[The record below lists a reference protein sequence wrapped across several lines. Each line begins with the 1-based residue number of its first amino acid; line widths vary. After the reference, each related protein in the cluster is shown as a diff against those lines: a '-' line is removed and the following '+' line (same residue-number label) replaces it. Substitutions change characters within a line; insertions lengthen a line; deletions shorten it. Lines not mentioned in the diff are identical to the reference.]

1 MLVMSICTFIC
12 VATIFT
18 AKFCIWVFF
27 FEMPIQRLLAVVQ
40 NFLANEYLKYE
51 VFPCFFFKATLQKM
65 ICPFGLAAGELGSGL
80 PGGGL
85 TCGGLPGGE

>member
-18 AKFCIWVFF
+18 VKFCIRVFL

-40 NFLANEYLKYE
+40 NFLANGTFKITNSFLG
-51 VFPCFFFKATLQKM
+51 FFQSHTSEDDLS
-65 ICPFGLAAGELGSGL
+65 LAAGELGSGL

-85 TCGGLPGGE
+85 PGGE